1 VRRCPVIC
9 EEVRD
14 RLPDHALG
22 TLDETEDLRLRRHLR
37 GCAQCRR
44 ELAAIGEGLTMFAA
58 AAHDRRPPPELRER
72 VLTTLTDEWRSEPV
86 RVPEARRRAGGRI
99 VAAAACVAL
108 LAALAWGFT
117 AERRARDNAADARES
132 AADAGSYRALLATL
146 GGTEFRVGR
155 LGAVAD
161 ARIAG
166 SVVLYDSSVEQS
178 WGVVLVRAPDLEGS
192 VTATLS
198 GPEDAAMRLHDI
210 ELTDG
215 AGSTWLVSPDDLHGY
230 DRLTVRGADGQ
241 VVAVADI
248 APA

>member
-1 VRRCPVIC
+1 VTC

-22 TLDETEDLRLRRHLR
+22 TLDEVEDLRIRRHLR

-58 AAHDRRPPPELRER
+58 AAHDRTPPPELRER
-72 VLTTLTDEWRSEPV
+72 VLTTLAEEWRQDPV
-86 RVPEARRRAGGRI
+86 RIPETRRVGGRMVA
-99 VAAAACVAL
+99 VAASVAL
-108 LAALAWGFT
+108 VAALAWGFT
-117 AERRARDNAADARES
+117 AERRASNAAADARETT
-132 AADAGSYRALLATL
+132 ADAGSYRSLLATL

-161 ARIAG
+161 ARIEG

-178 WGVVLVRAPDLEGS
+178 WGVVLLRAPDLEGS

-198 GPEDAAMRLHDI
+198 GPDDAAMRLHDI

-230 DRLTVRGADGQ
+230 DHLTVRGADGQ
-241 VVAVADI
+241 VVATADI